1 MEVLKMTQHSEQ
13 VKTALDIASVFTA
26 FGAFFDMLPTIAALF
41 SIVWTGMRM
50 AEMVTGKPFNE
61 LLKRKKKDE

>member
-1 MEVLKMTQHSEQ
+1 MTHHADN

-26 FGAFFDMLPTIAALF
+26 FGAFFDVLPTVAALF

-61 LLKRKKKDE
+61 LFKRKKKDE

>member
-1 MEVLKMTQHSEQ
+1 MTQHSEQ
-13 VKTALDIASVFTA
+13 IKTALDIASVFTA

-61 LLKRKKKDE
+61 LIKRKKKDE

>member
-13 VKTALDIASVFTA
+13 IKTALDIASVFTA

-61 LLKRKKKDE
+61 LIKRKKKDE

>member
-1 MEVLKMTQHSEQ
+1 MTQHSEQ

-61 LLKRKKKDE
+61 LFKRKKKDE

>member
-1 MEVLKMTQHSEQ
+1 MTQHSEQ

-61 LLKRKKKDE
+61 LIKRKKKDE

>member
-61 LLKRKKKDE
+61 LIKRKKKDE

>member
-1 MEVLKMTQHSEQ
+1 MTQHSEQ
-13 VKTALDIASVFTA
+13 IKTALDIASVFTA

-50 AEMVTGKPFNE
+50 AEMVTGKPFSE
-61 LLKRKKKDE
+61 LIKRKKKDE